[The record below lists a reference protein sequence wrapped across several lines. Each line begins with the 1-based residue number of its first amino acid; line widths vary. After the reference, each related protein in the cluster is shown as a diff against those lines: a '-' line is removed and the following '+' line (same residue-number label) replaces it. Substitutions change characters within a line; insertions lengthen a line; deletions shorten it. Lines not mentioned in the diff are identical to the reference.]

1 MAAPLREDGEPVG
14 TAVLGAGPA
23 GLTAAWVLARRGV
36 PAVVFEADGD
46 VGGIAKTV
54 EFNGYRF
61 DLGGHRF
68 FTKLKPIERLWERM
82 LGDDFLTRSRMSR
95 IYYRGTFFSY
105 PLQARDVL
113 RGLGIIESARCI
125 ASYVSGQM
133 RLLRGEPRTFEEWV
147 AGKFGKR
154 LYDIFFRTYTEKVW
168 GVPGSQIGA
177 EWAAQRIRNFSLGM
191 AIRDAVGL
199 RRAHAT
205 TLIEEFRYPRL
216 GPGQMWRAFARK
228 LRAEGI
234 PVQLNRRCTSIRHD
248 GNRVTSVVIGA
259 NGDQT
264 EHPVDAVLSTMG
276 LQELIRTLDPPPPQ
290 AVLDAAESL
299 KYRELCLVAIVTD
312 EPEPFPD
319 NWIYLHDPG
328 SRAGRVQNFGA
339 WSEDMVVPGT
349 TCLGVEY
356 FCDEGD
362 EVWELSSDAAVKLA
376 VEELDAIGLVNKDHV
391 LDGVKI
397 RVPGAY
403 PVYDAD
409 YQAHVATIR
418 GYLSTLENLQTCGR
432 NGLHHYNNQDHSMWT
447 AILAALNL
455 VDGGKYDV
463 WAVNVEAE
471 YHEEGEVVDEL
482 LAAELA
488 R

>member
-1 MAAPLREDGEPVG
+1 MPEERTDGTESIG

-23 GLTAAWVLARRGV
+23 GLTGAWVLAGRDA
-36 PAVVFEADGD
+36 PAVVFEADGA

-68 FTKLKPIERLWERM
+68 FTKLKPIERLWEQI
-82 LGDDFLTRSRMSR
+82 LGEEFLTRSRMSR
-95 IYYRGTFFSY
+95 IYYHGSFFSY

-113 RGLGIIESARCI
+113 KGLGIVESTRCI
-125 ASYVSGQM
+125 LSYLGGQM

-168 GVPGSQIGA
+168 GVPGDQIGA

-191 AIRDAVGL
+191 AIRDALGL
-199 RRAHAT
+199 RRAHVT

-216 GPGQMWRAFARK
+216 GPGQMWQELTSQLAARGVETRLK
-228 LRAEGI
+228 
-234 PVQLNRRCTSIRHD
+234 QRCTSIKHED
-248 GNRVTSVVIGA
+248 GRITSVVIGS
-259 NGDQT
+259 NGDQR
-264 EHPVDAVLSTMG
+264 EYEVDNVLSSIP
-276 LQELIRTLDPPPPQ
+276 LKELVLSLDPLPPAPVI
-290 AVLDAAESL
+290 AAAEGL
-299 KYRELCLVAIVTD
+299 RYRGLCLIAVVTD

-328 SRAGRVQNFGA
+328 TTAGRVQNFGA

-356 FCDEGD
+356 FCNEGD
-362 EVWELSSDAAVKLA
+362 PVWELSSEEAVKLA
-376 VEELDAIGLVNKDHV
+376 VEDLARIGLVNPDHV
-391 LDGVKI
+391 LDGVKV

-403 PVYDAD
+403 PVYDRQ
-409 YQAHVATIR
+409 YQEHVATIR

-432 NGLHHYNNQDHSMWT
+432 NGLH
-447 AILAALNL
+447 
-455 VDGGKYDV
+455 
-463 WAVNVEAE
+463 
-471 YHEEGEVVDEL
+471 
-482 LAAELA
+482 

>member
-1 MAAPLREDGEPVG
+1 
-14 TAVLGAGPA
+14 VLGAGPA
-23 GLTAAWVLARRGV
+23 GLTGAWVLARRGV
-36 PAVVFEADGD
+36 KAVVFEADGE

-68 FTKLKPIERLWERM
+68 FTKLKPIERLWEEM

-95 IYYRGTFFSY
+95 IYYHGSFFSY

-113 RGLGIIESARCI
+113 RGLGVIESARCI
-125 ASYVSGQM
+125 VSYAAGQM

-154 LYDIFFRTYTEKVW
+154 LYDIFFRTYSEKVW

-191 AIRDAVGL
+191 AIRDMLGL
-199 RRAHAT
+199 RRAHVT
-205 TLIEEFRYPRL
+205 TLIEQFRYPRL
-216 GPGQMWRAFARK
+216 GPGQMWQEFASR
-228 LRAEGI
+228 LEGEGI
-234 PVQLNRRCTSIRHD
+234 PVRLHERCVSIQHDAELVRR
-248 GNRVTSVVIGA
+248 VVIGE
-259 NGDQT
+259 NGT
-264 EHPVDAVLSTMG
+264 RSEYEVDAVLST
-276 LQELIRTLDPPPPQ
+276 LPLRELVRALDPPPPP
-290 AVLDAAESL
+290 AVVEAAERL
-299 KYRELCLVAIVTD
+299 RYRGLCLVAVATSQ
-312 EPEPFPD
+312 PEPFPD
-319 NWIYLHDPG
+319 NWIYLHDPDT
-328 SRAGRVQNFGA
+328 RAGRVQNFGA

-362 EVWELSSDAAVKLA
+362 AMWELPSDEAVQLA
-376 VEELDAIGLVNKDHV
+376 VGELSRIGLLDPEQV

-397 RVPGAY
+397 RVAGAY
-403 PVYDAD
+403 PVYDEQ
-409 YQAHVATIR
+409 YQENVSTIR
-418 GYLSTLENLQTCGR
+418 GYLATLGNLQTAGR
-432 NGLHHYNNQDHSMWT
+432 NGLHRYNNQDHSMWT

-455 VDGGKYDV
+455 VDGNTHDV
-463 WAVNVEAE
+463 WSVNVEAD
-471 YHEEGEVVDEL
+471 YLEEGEVVSEL

-488 R
+488 AEPG